1 MALIYKDGKIED
13 LDTTHIKLSKSFIKK
28 VDNNPKSKQII
39 KQASETIKQAKVVY
53 GF

>member
-13 LDTTHIKLSKSFIKK
+13 LDTTHIKLPKSFIKR
-28 VDNNPKSKQII
+28 VDNNIESKQTI
-39 KQASETIKQAKVVY
+39 KQAKETIKKAKVVY